1 MITID
6 DYNYKFKTII
16 KSTVDKHKDMYEAL
30 ILECYIGVRSNT
42 VQGEQNKFRLVY
54 IYKRL
59 KC

>member
-30 ILECYIGVRSNT
+30 ILECY
-42 VQGEQNKFRLVY
+42 
-54 IYKRL
+54 
-59 KC
+59 